1 MENKHLVQHVQDLD
15 IMKLAAQFVARN
27 GSEFLTGL
35 RSREET
41 KREFFFLKDNHSLH
55 TTFRRLTDA
64 YSAVL
69 LDSKEALLQ
78 LREDA
83 TDSAAVLQRYAP
95 KLVACFASRGHD
107 LNLQQTYG
115 HYHRQAQNK
124 QFLYLKHEDR

>member
-1 MENKHLVQHVQDLD
+1 
-15 IMKLAAQFVARN
+15 MKLAAQFVARN

-55 TTFRRLTDA
+55 TTFKRMTDA

-69 LDSKEALLQ
+69 LDSKEALVQ

-83 TDSAAVLQRYAP
+83 ADSAAVLQRYACQP
-95 KLVACFASRGHD
+95 VMMLPTKAENCCSATTHIWARPDSA
-107 LNLQQTYG
+107 
-115 HYHRQAQNK
+115 QALSTLH
-124 QFLYLKHEDR
+124 FSPF